1 MERSSVSLVQSDK
14 SARLGLEP
22 LMLTLRRPQLS
33 LERELAHSG
42 SLFQLH
48 PWLDLQQDRTSP
60 SHSSVTIM
68 VVDDNEPSRT
78 IAARM
83 LRDEGYRVV
92 EAQSGEQALD
102 RLADADDVHVVLTDI
117 AMPGGIDGL
126 ELARKVTALWP
137 WRRVVLMSGYARI
150 FPQLNTS
157 AAPFP
162 LLIKPFA
169 ADQLARQ
176 IREVLAETH

>member
-1 MERSSVSLVQSDK
+1 
-14 SARLGLEP
+14 
-22 LMLTLRRPQLS
+22 MLTLRRPELF
-33 LERELAHSG
+33 LERELAQTAG
-42 SLFQLH
+42 VFQLL
-48 PWLDLQQDRTSP
+48 PRLDLQQDRTSRALP
-60 SHSSVTIM
+60 NVTIM
-68 VVDDNEPSRT
+68 VVDDNEQSRS

-83 LRDEGYRVV
+83 LRDEGYRVI

-102 RLADADDVHVVLTDI
+102 RLTGTDDVHVVLTDI

-126 ELARKVTALWP
+126 ELARRVTALSP

-157 AAPFP
+157 AVPYP

-169 ADQLARQ
+169 ADQLAHQ
-176 IREVLAETH
+176 ISEVLEGMN

>member
-1 MERSSVSLVQSDK
+1 
-14 SARLGLEP
+14 
-22 LMLTLRRPQLS
+22 MLTLRRPELY
-33 LERELAHSG
+33 LERELAQTG
-42 SLFQLH
+42 GVFQLL
-48 PWLDLQQDRTSP
+48 PWLDLQQDRTSRASP
-60 SHSSVTIM
+60 NVTIM
-68 VVDDNEPSRT
+68 VVDDNEQSRS

-83 LRDEGYRVV
+83 LRDEGYRVI

-102 RLADADDVHVVLTDI
+102 RLTGTDDIHVVLTDI

-126 ELARKVTALWP
+126 ELARRVTALSP

-157 AAPFP
+157 SAPYP

-169 ADQLARQ
+169 ADQLAHK
-176 IREVLAETH
+176 ISEVLEGMN